1 MDWPRVGTR
10 RPGFT
15 AKVRNSEA
23 AITTI
28 TIRSDWLVK

>member
-15 AKVRNSEA
+15 AKVRNSDEA
-23 AITTI
+23 SATMII
-28 TIRSDWLVK
+28 KSAWLVK